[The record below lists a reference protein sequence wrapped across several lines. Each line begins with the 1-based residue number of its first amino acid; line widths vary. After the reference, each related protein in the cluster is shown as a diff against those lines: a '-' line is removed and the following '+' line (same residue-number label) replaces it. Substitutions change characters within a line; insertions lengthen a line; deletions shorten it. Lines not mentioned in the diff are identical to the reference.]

1 MNTETALKLLVALAR
16 ALNIDPVTLA
26 AMFNQDDQN
35 QSYFDELVRLT
46 NTAPRNMVH

>member
-16 ALNIDPVTLA
+16 ALNIDAVTLA
-26 AMFNQDDQN
+26 AMFNQNQN
-35 QSYFDELVRLT
+35 QLYFDELVRLT